1 MEGAATEGVSRD
13 PRGADGEVGS
23 TPRAMPG
30 SRQARFTVRSARTAP
45 VIGSIQERGEEDYH
59 PHSDGWAPGE
69 QSDSRARQA
78 ALSGTGEPSA
88 ETTDERDW
96 GHRGT
101 AGGPGAA
108 AESSEVHSPLR
119 HRGEDDVDPEHPAID
134 KPSYRRFAAIPVNS
148 LLLDQKVVERGASM
162 RDWNS
167 LPDVACE
174 ASDQA
179 SSWDAWPGPS
189 EGCPSRSAA
198 QRRAQSVSPQAW
210 SGGRETKYA
219 TISFSRP
226 PSWDQDKNPASSWDA
241 WPGPS
246 EGCPSRSAAQRRA
259 QSVSPQAWSG
269 GRETKY
275 ATISFN
281 RSPSWDQEK
290 SLATIVYT
298 RPSIWE
304 QQHTEPITKPG
315 RIVSLAREKKEG
327 GGAAGPPSQPRAHRP
342 PHQSPS
348 DLPAAT
354 HSAKVMAAGVSMTT
368 IHENE
373 ELPST
378 LPRVSSRR
386 TQGGWAATPSWNT
399 VPRHHY
405 SHVQGAAGN
414 QSDLEKPFPP
424 FPRISADRK
433 PLYREFAAI
442 PSRHS
447 QEGDHDERPSSAVSF
462 V

>member
-1 MEGAATEGVSRD
+1 MEGAATEGGSRE
-13 PRGADGEVGS
+13 PRGGDGEARS
-23 TPRAMPG
+23 DTTAMTR

-59 PHSDGWAPGE
+59 PHSGGWATGE
-69 QSDSRARQA
+69 QPDSRARQA
-78 ALSGTGEPSA
+78 ALSYTGEPSA
-88 ETTDERDW
+88 EATDKRDW
-96 GHRGT
+96 GHRGM

-108 AESSEVHSPLR
+108 AESSEVYSLLR
-119 HRGEDDVDPEHPAID
+119 HRGEDDVDPEHPTIN

-148 LLLDQKVVERGASM
+148 LLLDQKVVEREASM

-189 EGCPSRSAA
+189 EGCPSRS
-198 QRRAQSVSPQAW
+198 
-210 SGGRETKYA
+210 T
-219 TISFSRP
+219 
-226 PSWDQDKNPASSWDA
+226 
-241 WPGPS
+241 
-246 EGCPSRSAAQRRA
+246 AQRRA

-290 SLATIVYT
+290 SPATIVYT

-327 GGAAGPPSQPRAHRP
+327 GAAVPPSQPWAHRP
-342 PHQSPS
+342 LHQSPS
-348 DLPAAT
+348 DLPAAA

-405 SHVQGAAGN
+405 SHVKAAAGN
-414 QSDLEKPFPP
+414 QGDPEKPFPP

-447 QEGDHDERPSSAVSF
+447 QEGDHDERPSSGVSF

>member
-1 MEGAATEGVSRD
+1 MEGAATEGGSRE
-13 PRGADGEVGS
+13 PRGGDGEARS
-23 TPRAMPG
+23 DTTAMTR

-59 PHSDGWAPGE
+59 PHSGGWATGE
-69 QSDSRARQA
+69 QPDSRARQA
-78 ALSGTGEPSA
+78 ALSYTGEPSA
-88 ETTDERDW
+88 EATDKRDW
-96 GHRGT
+96 GHRGM

-108 AESSEVHSPLR
+108 AESSEVYSLLR
-119 HRGEDDVDPEHPAID
+119 HRGEDDVDPEHPTIN

-148 LLLDQKVVERGASM
+148 LLLDQK
-162 RDWNS
+162 
-167 LPDVACE
+167 
-174 ASDQA
+174 A

-189 EGCPSRSAA
+189 EGCPSRSTA

-246 EGCPSRSAAQRRA
+246 EGCPSRSTAQRRA

-290 SLATIVYT
+290 SPATIVYT

-327 GGAAGPPSQPRAHRP
+327 GAAVPPSQPWAHRP
-342 PHQSPS
+342 LHQSPS
-348 DLPAAT
+348 DLPAAA

-405 SHVQGAAGN
+405 SHVKAAAGN
-414 QSDLEKPFPP
+414 QGDPEKPFPP

-447 QEGDHDERPSSAVSF
+447 QEGDHDERPSSGVSF

>member
-1 MEGAATEGVSRD
+1 MEGSGTEGVSRD

-23 TPRAMPG
+23 ATRVMPG

-69 QSDSRARQA
+69 QSDSRVRQA

-108 AESSEVHSPLR
+108 AENSEVHSPLR
-119 HRGEDDVDPEHPAID
+119 RRGEDDVDPEHPAID

-189 EGCPSRSAA
+189 ESCLSRSVA
-198 QRRAQSVSPQAW
+198 QRRAQ
-210 SGGRETKYA
+210 
-219 TISFSRP
+219 
-226 PSWDQDKNPASSWDA
+226 N
-241 WPGPS
+241 
-246 EGCPSRSAAQRRA
+246 
-259 QSVSPQAWSG
+259 VSPQAWSG

-290 SLATIVYT
+290 SPATIVYT

-327 GGAAGPPSQPRAHRP
+327 GGVAGPPSQPRAHRP

-348 DLPAAT
+348 DLPAAA

-405 SHVQGAAGN
+405 SHMQGAAGN
-414 QSDLEKPFPP
+414 QSDPEKPFPP

-447 QEGDHDERPSSAVSF
+447 QEGDHDERPSSGVSF